1 MTSLVNFLKD
11 ASLGNFYKGGTVP
24 VVPTTSLNRAFRY
37 HRPLITDVNNGTVDI
52 LELYNPEDEQAY
64 MDNKIFVDM
73 TQKLQTMLTSNSTPD
88 VNNPQLYV
96 IGEVCANELKG
107 DKFDKDMSNETIA
120 SFLKGPQANNSAVF
134 RYILPIKKK
143 NPTIIT
149 RVNLSYAILQRSS
162 FAKVPWKFICYGLN
176 NGDVILID
184 AEKNNIY
191 LTLPIK
197 DKKREVTCIA
207 MSPRTQRI
215 CVGIASKDNNDTN
228 HICLYDMISG
238 TEVKTSQNILMRNT
252 AFPVE
257 DKKAIRSVVF
267 IDSLNI
273 VVSGDDNGDVI
284 LWNYE
289 TLEIINHI
297 KLNEQNINLGGYVQV
312 ASVVFYM
319 NSNQLHVFAGCWVTA
334 RGDHRTGALFRIII
348 PKNNLKTGGKIEHKV
363 LNEQVTSLAIDDN
376 TIYVATNG
384 TNSDPNGKVYYIN
397 FRNDW
402 DQDLEILHEI
412 QDDDINSIALSKD
425 NNSVAI
431 GTDKSGV
438 YIYDTGTTITSKAA
452 RTDNNDS
459 AVNGVIFDNDG
470 NLFSVDT
477 GGFLSKKEKGA
488 RQMQNL
494 DSARKNITC
503 VAFMEIQHSE
513 KVKSFDSNRD
523 PSFSEYEIDYS
534 QITNGA
540 QKTVLQRKI
549 GLTVSIKN
557 IGVTC
562 GKPFSFHKWVDDEKN
577 LLSQFIS
584 AYNNGDGDPRNL
596 MLQYIDS
603 SRPPSISQLKTWFKT
618 HYNFWESK
626 WIDIIKKKKR
636 DVNQWTN
643 TFDIALLSDHK
654 FSSLSVFVLYG
665 TTIHDQIDTEDDYSD
680 RSTEDSD
687 VTSVYPNTDL
697 LLPVPF
703 IRNRTRGTIS
713 WSGVSKYFNFDGPS
727 RNGSIKGSHEKHW
740 CTRTEEKKGVSNI
753 YRLLVHTN
761 GGQGIEHVS
770 LSSVLGSGAHTGA
783 ALDTLQ
789 NKIGIV
795 AGFSTRPENIRL
807 LEKYEQGLPGI
818 VDILGTQLAETEIE
832 NKKPKNSIIAVEF
845 PVYYFPKKIEKMYI
859 YSRIDA
865 ISKNFLN
872 DEGYAI
878 WEYKTRWGEQ
888 NISDAS
894 GADEMHVRQ
903 TAFYCFCANNML
915 PDIKKIRFFYIRYI
929 KMLNDTSY
937 ENTQMEVHTFRYR
950 YAQDPTNT
958 ELWNAE
964 KHYNFQTK
972 INNIP

>member
-11 ASLGNFYKGGTVP
+11 ASLDNFYRGSTVP

-73 TQKLQTMLTSNSTPD
+73 TQKLQTMLTSNRNPD
-88 VNNPQLYV
+88 HDNPQLYV

-107 DKFDKDMSNETIA
+107 DKSNKDMSDETIA

-134 RYILPIKKK
+134 RYILPIKRVQDR
-143 NPTIIT
+143 TIT
-149 RVNLSYAILQRSS
+149 RVNLSYARLQRSS
-162 FAKVPWKFICYGLN
+162 FAKVPWKFICYGLI
-176 NGDVILID
+176 NGAVKIID

-191 LTLPIK
+191 LTLPTKNVNWDVI
-197 DKKREVTCIA
+197 CIA
-207 MSPRTQRI
+207 MSPRTKRI
-215 CVGIASKDNNDTN
+215 CVGIASKENNDTN
-228 HICLYDMISG
+228 HICLYDTISG
-238 TEVKTSQNILMRNT
+238 TEVKTSQNILMHNT

-257 DKKAIRSVVF
+257 KKKAIRSVVF
-267 IDSLNI
+267 IDSLEI
-273 VVSGDDNGDVI
+273 VVSGDDNGDII

-289 TLEIINHI
+289 TLQIINHI
-297 KLNEQNINLGGYVQV
+297 KLNEQNIDRGSYVQV

-319 NSNQLHVFAGCWVTA
+319 SLNQLHVFAGCWVTTK
-334 RGDHRTGALFRIII
+334 DNHRTGALFRIII
-348 PKNNLKTGGKIEHKV
+348 PKNGLTGDGTIEKKK
-363 LNEQVTSLAIDDN
+363 LNEQVTSLAIKDN
-376 TIYVATNG
+376 TIYVATN
-384 TNSDPNGKVYYIN
+384 TTDSDLYGKVYYTN

-402 DQDLEILHEI
+402 SQNLKISFQTL
-412 QDDDINSIALSKD
+412 DDINSIALSKE
-425 NNSVAI
+425 NNSLAI
-431 GTDKSGV
+431 GTEKSGV
-438 YIYDTGTTITSKAA
+438 YIYDTVTTTTFKAT

-477 GGFLSKKEKGA
+477 GGFLSKTEKGA

-503 VAFMEIQHSE
+503 MAFMEIPHSE
-513 KVKSFDSNRD
+513 EVKSFDSNIN

-534 QITNGA
+534 QITSA
-540 QKTVLQRKI
+540 RQKNVLQHKI

-562 GKPFSFHKWVDDEKN
+562 GKPFSFHKWADDEKI

-584 AYNNGDGDPRNL
+584 AYNNGDGDVNNL
-596 MLQYIDS
+596 MLQYINS
-603 SRPPSISQLKTWFKT
+603 VRSPNIQTLKTWFKA

-626 WIDIIKKKKR
+626 WINIIKKKKR

-665 TTIHDQIDTEDDYSD
+665 TTIHDQIDTEDDYRD

-703 IRNRTRGTIS
+703 ITNRTRGTIS
-713 WSGVSKYFNFDGPS
+713 WNGVKDYFKINGPQQD
-727 RNGSIKGSHEKHW
+727 RSIKGSHEKHW

-789 NKIGIV
+789 NKTGIV
-795 AGFSTRPENIRL
+795 AGFSTSSENIKL
-807 LEKYEQGLPGI
+807 LDKYEKGLPGI
-818 VDILGTQLAETEIE
+818 VDILGTQLAETKIE
-832 NKKPKNSIIAVEF
+832 GKKPRRSIIAVEF
-845 PVYYFPKKIEKMYI
+845 PVYYFGKKIENMYI

-865 ISKNFLN
+865 ISKNFLDN
-872 DEGYAI
+872 EGYAI

-888 NISDAS
+888 IINDAS

-915 PDIKKIRFFYIRYI
+915 PDDQKIQNFYIRYI

-937 ENTQMEVHTFRYR
+937 ENTQMEIHTFRYR
-950 YAQDPTNT
+950 YAHDPSNT
-958 ELWNAE
+958 ESWNAE
-964 KHYNFQTK
+964 THYKFQEK
-972 INNIP
+972 IDAI